1 MLQAAQS
8 RFHQQRTGFT
18 AHRRHHFLLQHG
30 HNHFGRNIVAEQ
42 LNVDA
47 ETITMKTRFD
57 ELNADSLD
65 VVEVIM
71 TLESEFDLQ
80 IPDEAAEPSL
90 PVPAWS

>member
-1 MLQAAQS
+1 MDYYEKV
-8 RFHQQRTGFT
+8 
-18 AHRRHHFLLQHG
+18 
-30 HNHFGRNIVAEQ
+30 RNIVAEQ

-80 IPDEAAEPSL
+80 IPDEAAEKIKDIGAIVDYISEN
-90 PVPAWS
+90 A

>member
-1 MLQAAQS
+1 MDY
-8 RFHQQRTGFT
+8 FEKV
-18 AHRRHHFLLQHG
+18 
-30 HNHFGRNIVAEQ
+30 RNIVAEQ

-71 TLESEFDLQ
+71 TSESEFDLQ
-80 IPDEAAEPSL
+80 IPDETAEKIKDIGAIVDYISEN
-90 PVPAWS
+90 A

>member
-1 MLQAAQS
+1 MDY
-8 RFHQQRTGFT
+8 FEKV
-18 AHRRHHFLLQHG
+18 
-30 HNHFGRNIVAEQ
+30 RNIVAEQ

-71 TLESEFDLQ
+71 LMLQ
-80 IPDEAAEPSL
+80 AAQSRFHQQRTGFTAHRRHHFL
-90 PVPAWS
+90 LQHLYAQRDGNCCAQGRID

>member
-1 MLQAAQS
+1 MDY
-8 RFHQQRTGFT
+8 FEKV
-18 AHRRHHFLLQHG
+18 
-30 HNHFGRNIVAEQ
+30 RNIVAEQ

-71 TLESEFDLQ
+71 TLEIEFDLQ
-80 IPDEAAEPSL
+80 IPDEAAEKIKDIGAIVDYISEN
-90 PVPAWS
+90 A